1 MQQMQMELMQ
11 ENLLQLRTKSP
22 RKIVIKKKR
31 AKKLTGKKSEP
42 APPVSEIV

>member
-1 MQQMQMELMQ
+1 MQMELMQ

-31 AKKLTGKKSEP
+31 SKKLTGKKTETVPP
-42 APPVSEIV
+42 ANETV